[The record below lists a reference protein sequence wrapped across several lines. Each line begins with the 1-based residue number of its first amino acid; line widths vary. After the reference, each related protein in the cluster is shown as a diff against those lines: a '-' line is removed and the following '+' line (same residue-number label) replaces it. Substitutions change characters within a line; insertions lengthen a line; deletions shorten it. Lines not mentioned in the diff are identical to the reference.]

1 MNHAGARLTAIVAGL
16 GALVVALLALSFVPW
31 GTTAPAAAAAPPP
44 IPAAAPS
51 QTPAEIGR
59 VLFAIKGC
67 ATCHRHDGL
76 ERERTAGEGRAA
88 VIVRSYGEMH
98 GAPDLTHYQ
107 PDPEFI
113 RVWLKDPKAVR
124 PGTLM
129 PDLGLKEHEIEAL
142 LAFLE
147 Q

>member
-1 MNHAGARLTAIVAGL
+1 MNRTGARLTAIVAGL
-16 GALVVALLALSFVPW
+16 GALAVALLALSFVPW

-44 IPAAAPS
+44 LPTDAPS

-59 VLFAIKGC
+59 ALFTIKGC

-76 ERERTAGEGRAA
+76 ERVRTTGEGRAA
-88 VIVRSYGEMH
+88 LVVRSYGEMH

-113 RVWLKDPKAVR
+113 RSWLKDPNALR

-129 PDLGLKEHEIEAL
+129 PDLGLKENEIEAL

-147 Q
+147 E